1 MVGWVGGWGWLV
13 LVVGG
18 WTCGVWGC
26 GQPVLRVKLDQS
38 YLAAIKI
45 FCSWSRSTVI
55 VNIVLGAPS
64 KKLKD
69 SSDWRFNML
78 RYKLVH
84 FLEERSEENGER
96 MNCFKASDS
105 CHASPFLQMH
115 PMTMHPSR
123 QGRSSADNFDK

>member
-18 WTCGVWGC
+18 GVGGALVI

-64 KKLKD
+64 KKIKRPPLTGD
-69 SSDWRFNML
+69 L
-78 RYKLVH
+78 T
-84 FLEERSEENGER
+84 
-96 MNCFKASDS
+96 C
-105 CHASPFLQMH
+105 
-115 PMTMHPSR
+115 
-123 QGRSSADNFDK
+123 

>member
-18 WTCGVWGC
+18 GVRCGGC
-26 GQPVLRVKLDQS
+26 GTVGGALVIGQPVLRVKLDQS

-64 KKLKD
+64 KKIKRPPLTGD
-69 SSDWRFNML
+69 L
-78 RYKLVH
+78 T
-84 FLEERSEENGER
+84 
-96 MNCFKASDS
+96 C
-105 CHASPFLQMH
+105 
-115 PMTMHPSR
+115 
-123 QGRSSADNFDK
+123 